1 MFLTPILANM
11 AVSAAKRAD
20 RRAYSFHIFLC
31 FLFGS
36 GVCVLEN
43 VMKEFVFAV
52 FVVCFHVFNVW
63 NGGFH
68 VLFRRNFSVNAG
80 FALAEAGFTGF
91 IVAKGWFV

>member
-43 VMKEFVFAV
+43 VMREFVFAV
-52 FVVCFHVFNVW
+52 LFVCFHVFNVW

-68 VLFRRNFSVNAG
+68 ILFRRNFSVNAG
-80 FALAEAGFTGF
+80 FAGF

>member
-20 RRAYSFHIFLC
+20 RMAYSFHIFLC

-36 GVCVLEN
+36 GVC
-43 VMKEFVFAV
+43 
-52 FVVCFHVFNVW
+52 VVCFHVFNVW

-68 VLFRRNFSVNAG
+68 VLFRGYFSVNAG
-80 FALAEAGFTGF
+80 FAVAEAGFAVF
-91 IVAKGWFV
+91 IVAKERLV

>member
-1 MFLTPILANM
+1 MFLTPILAKM
-11 AVSAAKRAD
+11 AVSAAKMAD

-63 NGGFH
+63 NGDFH
-68 VLFRRNFSVNAG
+68 VLFRGYFSVNAG
-80 FALAEAGFTGF
+80 FAVF